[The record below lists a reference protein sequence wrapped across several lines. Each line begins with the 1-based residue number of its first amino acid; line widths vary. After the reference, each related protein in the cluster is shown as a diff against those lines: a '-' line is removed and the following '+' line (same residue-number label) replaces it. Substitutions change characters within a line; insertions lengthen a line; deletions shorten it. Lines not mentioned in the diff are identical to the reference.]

1 MRSLPVALLLLAT
14 AALAGEAGTHASAR
28 LLEAPPEFLY
38 PGACAAYR
46 EGGAGALL
54 AEPVYYMEG
63 RVLEVR
69 RQTRHLEACP
79 VVSGKSIERYSRA
92 EFVRLA
98 LAYPC
103 ATPGGAGQEM
113 QIGVVRLRVTQ
124 WDTPHARAAANAGR
138 LYRGAW
144 LDRELKPGIEI
155 ELEADLLGACAP

>member
-1 MRSLPVALLLLAT
+1 M
-14 AALAGEAGTHASAR
+14 HASAR
-28 LLEAPPEFLY
+28 LLETPPEFLQA
-38 PGACAAYR
+38 GACAAYR
-46 EGGAGALL
+46 EGGAGALF
-54 AEPVYYMEG
+54 AEPVYYMQG
-63 RVLEVR
+63 QVLEVG
-69 RQTRHLEACP
+69 RQTRRLEACP
-79 VVSGKSIERYSRA
+79 VVPGKNIERYSRA

-103 ATPGGAGQEM
+103 ATPGNTGQAM
-113 QIGVVRLRVTQ
+113 QIGVVRLQVTQ